1 VGPSFSPNLLSNTLL
16 FEGINSSLA
25 SLKEGDFLRNLN
37 CTRHDLVGYYN
48 ARRKSF
54 TTEHMTSPSALV
66 L

>member
-1 VGPSFSPNLLSNTLL
+1 MGPSFSPNLLLNTLL
-16 FEGINSSLA
+16 FEGINSYFV
-25 SLKEGDFLRNLN
+25 SLKEGVNGAR
-37 CTRHDLVGYYN
+37 RDLVGYCN